1 MSAPITKDQFTFSL
15 GNLTYI
21 DSSYDE
27 GAAPIVKPEPRGFGA
42 WLAARGQAFAGWWQH
57 RTVMD
62 QMARMTDRELSDIGL
77 TRSDLPRVFDVDF
90 ITDRARGRDY
100 VAY

>member
-27 GAAPIVKPEPRGFGA
+27 GAAPIVKPEPHGFGA
-42 WLAARGQAFAGWWQH
+42 WLAGRGRAIAAWFERQS
-57 RTVMD
+57 TMD
-62 QMARMTDRELSDIGL
+62 RMARMSDRELSDIGL
-77 TRSDLPRVFDVDF
+77 TRAELPRVFDPAF
-90 ITDRARGRDY
+90 ATDRARGRDY
-100 VAY
+100 GAY